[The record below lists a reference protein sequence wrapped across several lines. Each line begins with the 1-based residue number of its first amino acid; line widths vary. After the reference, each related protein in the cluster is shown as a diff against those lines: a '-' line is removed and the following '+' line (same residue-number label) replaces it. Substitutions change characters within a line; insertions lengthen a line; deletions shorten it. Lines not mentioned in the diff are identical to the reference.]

1 MYRNDDMFIKKFQ
14 IQNFKSFQ
22 DITIHLNRDVNI
34 LTGRNNAGKTTVLEA
49 LSLWHECFQ
58 KLLTQSKRSQKNYRK
73 DDWVLGPTSNRYFTF
88 DQINS
93 VRSPN
98 FEDIFHDCQR
108 KNKIKLGIT
117 FEDINKTKLDILFNI
132 GESGNNYI
140 IELEKFTAFNFTMFN
155 AFLQGLPDPFS
166 IYYASPIA
174 TIAVIEEYKTAPQI
188 EQACMTQN
196 SGSVLRNRLF
206 QISRFP
212 VIFDLF
218 QRDLSYILFNNIKN
232 ILFEIIFDETRDT
245 RIIVKYKIESSE
257 RLKDIALLG
266 SGTLQLVEILLD
278 FYQAESQSKDFRL
291 IMLDEPDSYIHRDIQ
306 KRLIEIV
313 TRFAQKTQVIISTHN
328 ESLIRSAPIE
338 QIFHLDGKSQGEY
351 SPINKQEIEKL
362 QPHFTGIY
370 PSLINP
376 VIRSIGEI
384 TGLDFINAIECD
396 RLIFVE
402 GEDDARVLNVLLK
415 QRIGVSKRY
424 MFWVL
429 GGISELFEN
438 VKSYKTLFSS
448 IKNGSSLWEKSCFVF
463 DKDFLNHEHQNAIIF
478 KFKEKY
484 RIDVFSCEAYTFES
498 TIFENLDFLS
508 LLIVRWIESRKETSM
523 MDRAEVLMHLEI
535 EYAKIAQVL
544 EKRYS
549 DTFIE
554 EESQRYRNIRE
565 KTNTLFGN
573 ASIIAENDIKLNTLV
588 RTNLKNTLQTNNYYW
603 LMRKEEVT
611 TVIDAVAQK
620 YGLNFNCET
629 DFIEIIKAVT
639 KSTWMS
645 QWDFVN
651 KL

>member
-1 MYRNDDMFIKKFQ
+1 MFIKKFQ

-22 DITIHLNRDVNI
+22 DITIHFNQDVNI
-34 LTGRNNAGKTTVLEA
+34 LTGQNNAGKTTVLEA
-49 LSLWHECFQ
+49 LSLWHECYQ
-58 KLLTQSKRSQKNYRK
+58 KLLTQAKRSQKNYRK
-73 DDWVLGPTSNRYFTF
+73 DDWVLGPTSNRYFAF

-117 FEDINKTKLDILFNI
+117 FQDIDKTNLDIRLNI

-140 IELEKFTAFNFTMFN
+140 IELERFTAFDFIKFN
-155 AFLQGLPDPFS
+155 SFFPGLPSPFS

-174 TIAVIEEYKTAPQI
+174 TIAATEDYATAPQI
-188 EQACMTQN
+188 EKACMIQK

-206 QISRFP
+206 QISQFP

-218 QRDLSYILFNNIKN
+218 QRDLAYILFNNEKN
-232 ILFEIIFDETRDT
+232 ISFEIIFNEARDT
-245 RIIVKYKIESSE
+245 RIIIKYKIGLSE
-257 RLKDIALLG
+257 KFKDIALLG
-266 SGTLQLVEILLD
+266 SGTLQLVEILLN

-306 KRLIEIV
+306 KRLVEIV

-338 QIFHLDGKSQGEY
+338 QIFHLDGKANGEY
-351 SPINKQEIEKL
+351 SPINRLEIDKL
-362 QPHFTGIY
+362 EPHFKEIY

-384 TGLDFINAIECD
+384 TGLDFVNAIECD

-415 QRIGVSKRY
+415 QQLGISKRY

-438 VKSYKTLFSS
+438 VRSYKTLFSL
-448 IKNGSSLWEKSCFVF
+448 IKNGKSLWEKSCFVF
-463 DKDFLNHEHQNAIIF
+463 DKDFLNHEHQDSIIS

-484 RIDVFSCEAYTFES
+484 QIDVFSCEAYTFES
-498 TIFENLDFLS
+498 TIFDNLDFLS
-508 LLIVRWIESRKETSM
+508 FLIVRWIEAKKDISTI
-523 MDRAEVLMHLEI
+523 DREEVLVCLRT
-535 EYAKIAQVL
+535 EYTKVAQIL

-549 DTFIE
+549 DIFVE
-554 EESQRYRNIRE
+554 EEAQRYRNMRE
-565 KTNTLFGN
+565 KTNALFGN
-573 ASIIAENDIKLNTLV
+573 ASIITENDIKLNTLV

-611 TVIDAVAQK
+611 AVINAVVQK

>member
-1 MYRNDDMFIKKFQ
+1 MFIKKFQ

-22 DITIHLNRDVNI
+22 DITIHFNQDVNI

-58 KLLTQSKRSQKNYRK
+58 KLLTQAKRKQNNYRR
-73 DDWVLGPTSNRYFTF
+73 DDWVLGPTSNRYFAF

-108 KNKIKLGIT
+108 KNKVKLLVT
-117 FEDINKTKLDILFNI
+117 FEDADKTRMDIQFNI

-140 IELEKFTAFNFTMFN
+140 IELDKFTAFDFARFN
-155 AFLQGLPDPFS
+155 AFLKGLPDSFS

-174 TIAVIEEYKTAPQI
+174 AITVAEDHKTIPQI
-188 EQACMTQN
+188 EQACATQK

-206 QISRFP
+206 LIYRLPNLFS
-212 VIFDLF
+212 LF
-218 QRDLSYILFNNIKN
+218 QSDLSYILFNNEKN
-232 ILFEIIFDETRDT
+232 ISFEVIFDETKDVK
-245 RIIVKYKIESSE
+245 IIVKYKFEQNE
-257 RLKDIALLG
+257 RFKDIALLG
-266 SGTLQLVEILLD
+266 SGTLQLVEILLN
-278 FYQAESQSKDFRL
+278 FYQADSQRKDFRL

-306 KRLIEIV
+306 KRLVEIV

-338 QIFHLDGKSQGEY
+338 QIFHLDGKSKGEY
-351 SPINKQEIEKL
+351 IPINRQEIEKL

-402 GEDDARVLNVLLK
+402 GEDDARVLNILLK
-415 QRIGVSKRY
+415 QQIGISKRY

-438 VKSYKTLFSS
+438 IRSYKTLFSS
-448 IKNGSSLWEKSCFVF
+448 IKNGKSLWEKSCFVF
-463 DKDFLNHEHQNAIIF
+463 DKDFLNHEHQNAIIS
-478 KFKEKY
+478 KFKDKY
-484 RIDVFSCEAYTFES
+484 QIDVFSCEAYTFES
-498 TIFENLDFLS
+498 TIFDNLDSLS
-508 LLIVRWIESRKETSM
+508 LLIVRWIESKKEVSNI
-523 MDRAEVLMHLEI
+523 DRTEILMHLKI
-535 EYAKIAQVL
+535 EYSKIAQIL

-549 DTFIE
+549 DIFVE
-554 EESQRYRNIRE
+554 EEAQRYRNMRE
-565 KTNTLFGN
+565 KTNSLFGN
-573 ASIIAENDIKLNTLV
+573 SSIITENDIKLNTLV

-611 TVIDAVAQK
+611 AVIDAVAQK

>member
-1 MYRNDDMFIKKFQ
+1 MFIKKFQ

-22 DITIHLNRDVNI
+22 DITIHFNQDINI

-49 LSLWHECFQ
+49 LSLWHECFG
-58 KLLTQSKRSQKNYRK
+58 KLLTQAKRSQKNYRK
-73 DDWVLGPTSNRYFTF
+73 DDWVLGPTSNRYFAF

-93 VRSPN
+93 VSSPN

-108 KNKIKLGIT
+108 KNKIKLGVT
-117 FEDINKTKLDILFNI
+117 LQDTNKTTLDVRLSI

-140 IELEKFTAFNFTMFN
+140 VELEGFTVFNFTKFN
-155 AFLQGLPDPFS
+155 SFFSGLPSPFS

-174 TIAVIEEYKTAPQI
+174 TITATEDYTTAAEIEKACVIKK
-188 EQACMTQN
+188 

-206 QISRFP
+206 QISQFP

-218 QRDLSYILFNNIKN
+218 QRDLAYILFDNEKSIS
-232 ILFEIIFDETRDT
+232 FEIIFNEARDT
-245 RIIVKYKIESSE
+245 RIIIKYKIGLSE
-257 RLKDIALLG
+257 KFKDIALLG
-266 SGTLQLVEILLD
+266 SGTLQLVEILLN
-278 FYQAESQSKDFRL
+278 FYQADSQSKDFRL

-306 KRLIEIV
+306 KRLVEIV

-338 QIFHLDGKSQGEY
+338 QIFHLDGKASGEY
-351 SPINKQEIEKL
+351 SPIDRLKIDKL
-362 QPHFTGIY
+362 EPHFKGIY

-384 TGLDFINAIECD
+384 TGLDFVNAIECD

-415 QRIGVSKRY
+415 QQLGISKRY

-429 GGISELFEN
+429 GGISEVFEN
-438 VKSYKTLFSS
+438 ILAYKTVFSS
-448 IKNGSSLWEKSCFVF
+448 IKNGKTLWEKSCLII
-463 DKDFLNHEHQNAIIF
+463 DKDYLNHEHQAAIIT
-478 KFKEKY
+478 KFKEKHQL
-484 RIDVFSCEAYTFES
+484 DVFSCKAYTFES
-498 TIFENLDFLS
+498 TVFENLEFLAV
-508 LLIVRWIESRKETSM
+508 LLSKWIESRNKIV
-523 MDRAEVLMHLEI
+523 DKNDVLQSLQI
-535 EYAKIAQVL
+535 EYAKVGRILAQ
-544 EKRYS
+544 RYS
-549 DTFIE
+549 NDFIKE
-554 EESQRYRNIRE
+554 EAYRYRNIRE
-565 KTNTLFGN
+565 KTNVLFGDR
-573 ASIIAENDIKLNTLV
+573 SVIKQNDIDLPILV
-588 RTNLKNTLQTNNYYW
+588 RTNLESTLQTNNYYW

-611 TVIDAVAQK
+611 AVIDAIAQK

>member
-1 MYRNDDMFIKKFQ
+1 MFIKKFR

-22 DITIHLNRDVNI
+22 DIIIHFNQDVNI

-58 KLLTQSKRSQKNYRK
+58 KLSTQAKKSQKNYRK
-73 DDWVLGPTSNRYFTF
+73 DDWVLGPTSNRYFAF

-117 FEDINKTKLDILFNI
+117 FQDIDKTNLDIRLNI

-140 IELEKFTAFNFTMFN
+140 IELESFTTFDFIKFNSFFP
-155 AFLQGLPDPFS
+155 GLPSPFS

-174 TIAVIEEYKTAPQI
+174 TIAATEDYATAPQI
-188 EQACMTQN
+188 EKACMIQK

-206 QISRFP
+206 QISQFP

-218 QRDLSYILFNNIKN
+218 QRDLAYILFNNEKN
-232 ILFEIIFDETRDT
+232 ISFEIIFNETRDT
-245 RIIVKYKIESSE
+245 RIVIRYKIGLSE
-257 RLKDIALLG
+257 KFKDIALLG
-266 SGTLQLVEILLD
+266 SGTLQLVEILLN
-278 FYQAESQSKDFRL
+278 FYQADSQSKDFRL

-306 KRLIEIV
+306 KRLVEIV

-338 QIFHLDGKSQGEY
+338 QIFHLDGKANGEY
-351 SPINKQEIEKL
+351 SPINRLEIDKL
-362 QPHFTGIY
+362 EPHFKGIY

-384 TGLDFINAIECD
+384 TGLDFVNAIECD

-415 QRIGVSKRY
+415 QQLGISKRY

-429 GGISELFEN
+429 GGISEVFEN
-438 VKSYKTLFSS
+438 ILAYKTVFSS
-448 IKNGSSLWEKSCFVF
+448 IKNGKTLWEKSCLIV
-463 DKDFLNHEHQNAIIF
+463 DKDYLNHEHQTAIIT
-478 KFKEKY
+478 KFKE
-484 RIDVFSCEAYTFES
+484 RHQLDVFSCKAYTFES
-498 TIFENLDFLS
+498 TVFEDLGLLATLLS
-508 LLIVRWIESRKETSM
+508 KWIESRNKIV
-523 MDRAEVLMHLEI
+523 DKNDVLQLLQI
-535 EYAKIAQVL
+535 EYAKVGRIL
-544 EKRYS
+544 EQRYS
-549 DTFIE
+549 NDFIKE
-554 EESQRYRNIRE
+554 EAYRYRNIRE
-565 KTNTLFGN
+565 KTNALFGDR
-573 ASIIAENDIKLNTLV
+573 SVIKQTDIDLPILV
-588 RTNLKNTLQTNNYYW
+588 RTNLEATLQTNNYYW

-611 TVIDAVAQK
+611 AVIEPIAHK
-620 YGLNFNCET
+620 YKLNFSCET

-645 QWDFVN
+645 QWDFLN
-651 KL
+651 QL

>member
-1 MYRNDDMFIKKFQ
+1 MFIKKFQ

-22 DITIHLNRDVNI
+22 DITIHFNREVSI
-34 LTGRNNAGKTTVLEA
+34 LTGRNNAGKTTILEA

-58 KLLTQSKRSQKNYRK
+58 KLLTQAKRSQKNYRR
-73 DDWVLGPTSNRYFTF
+73 DDWVLGPTSNRYFAF

-108 KNKIKLGIT
+108 KNKIKLLVT
-117 FEDINKTKLDILFNI
+117 FEDADKTSMNIQFNI

-140 IELEKFTAFNFTMFN
+140 IELEKFTAFDFSKFN
-155 AFLQGLPDPFS
+155 TFLKGLPDSFS

-174 TIAVIEEYKTAPQI
+174 AITVEEDHKTIPQI
-188 EQACMTQN
+188 EKACMTQK
-196 SGSVLRNRLF
+196 SGSVLRNRIFLIYRLPTLFSLF
-206 QISRFP
+206 QS
-212 VIFDLF
+212 
-218 QRDLSYILFNNIKN
+218 DLSYILFNNEKN
-232 ILFEIIFDETRDT
+232 ILLEIIFDETKDT
-245 RIIVKYKIESSE
+245 RIIVKYKFEPKE
-257 RLKDIALLG
+257 RFKDIALLG
-266 SGTLQLVEILLD
+266 SGTLQLVEILLN
-278 FYQAESQSKDFRL
+278 FYQADSQRKDFRL

-306 KRLIEIV
+306 KRLVEIV
-313 TRFAQKTQVIISTHN
+313 TRFAQKTQVVISTHN
-328 ESLIRSAPIE
+328 ESLIRSSPVE
-338 QIFHLDGKSQGEY
+338 QIFHLDGKSKGEY
-351 SPINKQEIEKL
+351 SPINRQGIEKL
-362 QPHFTGIY
+362 QPHFKGIY

-376 VIRSIGEI
+376 VLRSIGEM

-402 GEDDARVLNVLLK
+402 GEDDARILNVLLK
-415 QRIGVSKRY
+415 QQIGVSKRY

-438 VKSYKTLFSS
+438 IRSYKTLFSS
-448 IKNGSSLWEKSCFVF
+448 IKNGNSLWEKSCFVF
-463 DKDFLNHEHQNAIIF
+463 DKDFLNHEHQNAIIS

-484 RIDVFSCEAYTFES
+484 QIDVFSCDAYTFES

-508 LLIVRWIESRKETSM
+508 LLIVRWIESKQEKSNI
-523 MDRAEVLMHLEI
+523 DRSEILMHLEI
-535 EYAKIAQVL
+535 EYAKVAKAL

-554 EESQRYRNIRE
+554 EESQRYRNMRE
-565 KTNTLFGN
+565 KTNSLFGN
-573 ASIIAENDIKLNTLV
+573 SSIVTENDIRLNTLV
-588 RTNLKNTLQTNNYYW
+588 RKNLANTLQTSNYYW

-611 TVIDAVAQK
+611 AVIDPIAQK

>member
-1 MYRNDDMFIKKFQ
+1 MFIKKFQ

-22 DITIHLNRDVNI
+22 DITIHFNQDVNI

-49 LSLWHECFQ
+49 LSLWHECYQ
-58 KLLTQSKRSQKNYRK
+58 KLLTQAKRSQKNYRK
-73 DDWVLGPTSNRYFTF
+73 DDWVLGPTSNRYFAF

-108 KNKIKLGIT
+108 KNKIKLGVT
-117 FEDINKTKLDILFNI
+117 FENADKNKLDVQLNI

-140 IELEKFTAFNFTMFN
+140 IELEGFTAFDFTKFN
-155 AFLQGLPDPFS
+155 SFFSGLPAPFS

-174 TIAVIEEYKTAPQI
+174 TIAATEDYATAPQI
-188 EQACMTQN
+188 EKACMIQK

-206 QISRFP
+206 QISQFP

-218 QRDLSYILFNNIKN
+218 QRDLAYILFNNEKN
-232 ILFEIIFDETRDT
+232 ISFEIIFNEARDT
-245 RIIVKYKIESSE
+245 RIIINYKIGLSE
-257 RLKDIALLG
+257 KFKDIALLG
-266 SGTLQLVEILLD
+266 SGTLQLVEILLN
-278 FYQAESQSKDFRL
+278 FYQADSQSKDFRL

-306 KRLIEIV
+306 KRLVEIV

-338 QIFHLDGKSQGEY
+338 QIFHLDGKANGEY
-351 SPINKQEIEKL
+351 SPINRLEIDKL
-362 QPHFTGIY
+362 EPHFKGIY

-384 TGLDFINAIECD
+384 TGLDFVNAIECD

-415 QRIGVSKRY
+415 QQLGISKRY

-438 VKSYKTLFSS
+438 VRSYKTLFSL
-448 IKNGSSLWEKSCFVF
+448 IKNGKSLWEKSCFVF
-463 DKDFLNHEHQNAIIF
+463 DKDFLNHEHQDAIIS

-484 RIDVFSCEAYTFES
+484 QIDVFSCEAYTFES
-498 TIFENLDFLS
+498 TIFDNLDFLS
-508 LLIVRWIESRKETSM
+508 FLIVRWIEAKKDISNI
-523 MDRAEVLMHLEI
+523 DREEVLVCLRT
-535 EYAKIAQVL
+535 EYTKVAQIL

-549 DTFIE
+549 DIFVE
-554 EESQRYRNIRE
+554 EEAQRYRNMRE
-565 KTNTLFGN
+565 KTNALFGN
-573 ASIIAENDIKLNTLV
+573 ASIITENDIKLNTLV

-611 TVIDAVAQK
+611 AVINAVVQK